1 MRPMH
6 EYEFESEW
14 EGEGEGEFEYEGEY
28 EGEME
33 GEEFFGRIAQLARSA
48 AQNPALR
55 RIGLQAARSA
65 LGGLRGTG
73 PDGAAASNIIGS
85 FLPQR
90 EYEGE
95 FEYEYEG
102 EGEFE
107 SEDFVNPQRRLSRGP
122 SSEALMAHLGNAAA
136 SAESED
142 EAEAFIGALV
152 PLAAR
157 LIPRVAPAVMRAAP
171 QLIRGISNVAQRLRS
186 NPATQQ
192 LVRTLPTIARNTVGQ
207 IARQVGQGRPV
218 TAQTAVRALAQQTAR
233 VIGNPRAAT
242 AAYQRNRALDRRYHQ
257 TVARPPARP
266 VPPRPPY
273 RARPNYPPRPVY
285 RPRPRYPPRPGYG
298 VGGAMAGGMPGGYP
312 GGMPGYAPAPPPG
325 MPPGYPPGGV
335 DAGGGYVD
343 PAAAGGYADPSGGG
357 GYADPSGGGYDAGG
371 GGYDDGGGGGY
382 DAGVDGGG
390 YVPTEEEMYF

>member
-14 EGEGEGEFEYEGEY
+14 EGEGEFEFEYEGEF

-33 GEEFFGRIAQLARSA
+33 GEEFFGRIAQLARRA

-55 RIGLQAARSA
+55 SIGLQAARSA

-73 PDGAAASNIIGS
+73 PAGAAASNILGS

-90 EYEGE
+90 EYEYE
-95 FEYEYEG
+95 FEG

-207 IARQVGQGRPV
+207 LARQVGQGRPI
-218 TAQTAVRALAQQTAR
+218 TPQTAVRTLAQQTAR
-233 VIGNPRAAT
+233 VISNPRAAT

-257 TVARPPARP
+257 AVARPTGRP

-285 RPRPRYPPRPGYG
+285 RPRPHYPPRPGYG
-298 VGGAMAGGMPGGYP
+298 VGGAVAGGMAGGYPGGMPGGYP
-312 GGMPGYAPAPPPG
+312 GGMPGYAPAPAVG
-325 MPPGYPPGGV
+325 VV

-343 PAAAGGYADPSGGG
+343 PAAASGYADTSGGG
-357 GYADPSGGGYDAGG
+357 VYADPAGGGYEAG
-371 GGYDDGGGGGY
+371 GGYDDGGGGY

-390 YVPTEEEMYF
+390 YAPTEEEMYF

>member
-14 EGEGEGEFEYEGEY
+14 EGEGEGEFEYEYEGEY

-33 GEEFFGRIAQLARSA
+33 GEEFFGRIAQLARRA

-73 PDGAAASNIIGS
+73 PAGAAASNIIGG

-102 EGEFE
+102 EGESEFE

-192 LVRTLPTIARNTVGQ
+192 LVRTLPTIARNTVGS
-207 IARQVGQGRPV
+207 IARQVAQGRPV

-242 AAYQRNRALDRRYHQ
+242 AAYRRNRALDRRYHQ
-257 TVARPPARP
+257 TVARPAGRP

-273 RARPNYPPRPVY
+273 RPRPNYPPRPVY
-285 RPRPRYPPRPGYG
+285 RPRPRYRPHPGYG
-298 VGGAMAGGMPGGYP
+298 VGAAAAGGAMAGGMPAGYP
-312 GGMPGYAPAPPPG
+312 GGMPAVASP
-325 MPPGYPPGGV
+325 YPGV
-335 DAGGGYVD
+335 DPSGGAGGYVD

-357 GYADPSGGGYDAGG
+357 GYADPSGDGAYDAGGG
-371 GGYDDGGGGGY
+371 GGYDDGSGAGVEGGY
-382 DAGVDGGG
+382 APSD
-390 YVPTEEEMYF
+390 EEMYF

>member
-1 MRPMH
+1 MH

-14 EGEGEGEFEYEGEY
+14 EGESEFEY

-33 GEEFFGRIAQLARSA
+33 GEEFFGRIAQMARRA

-65 LGGLRGTG
+65 LGGLRGAG
-73 PDGAAASNIIGS
+73 PAGAMASNVLGG

-95 FEYEYEG
+95 FESEYEG

-192 LVRTLPTIARNTVGQ
+192 LVRTLPTIARNTVGSL
-207 IARQVGQGRPV
+207 ARQVGQGRPI
-218 TAQTAVRALAQQTAR
+218 TPQTAVRTLAQQTAR

-257 TVARPPARP
+257 AVARPTGRP

-285 RPRPRYPPRPGYG
+285 TPRPRYTPRPGYG
-298 VGGAMAGGMPGGYP
+298 VGAGAAGGAMHGGFPGGMPGGYP
-312 GGMPGYAPAPPPG
+312 GATAGGGYPGGMPDGGAGA
-325 MPPGYPPGGV
+325 YPGV
-335 DAGGGYVD
+335 DAGGVGGGYVD

-357 GYADPSGGGYDAGG
+357 YADPTG
-371 GGYDDGGGGGY
+371 GGYDDGGGGY
-382 DAGVDGGG
+382 DGGG
-390 YVPTEEEMYF
+390 YDVGGDGGGYAPSEEEMYF

>member
-14 EGEGEGEFEYEGEY
+14 EGEGEFEFEYEGEY

-33 GEEFFGRIAQLARSA
+33 GEEFFGRIAQLARRA

-55 RIGLQAARSA
+55 KIGLQAARSA

-73 PDGAAASNIIGS
+73 AAGAAASNIIGS

-95 FEYEYEG
+95 GEFEYEYEG
-102 EGEFE
+102 EGEFEYE

-142 EAEAFIGALV
+142 EAEAFVGALV

-192 LVRTLPTIARNTVGQ
+192 LVRTLPTIARNTVGS
-207 IARQVGQGRPV
+207 IARQVSQGRPIN
-218 TAQTAVRALAQQTAR
+218 AQTAVRTLAQQTAR

-257 TVARPPARP
+257 TVARPAGRP

-273 RARPNYPPRPVY
+273 RARPHYPPRPVY
-285 RPRPRYPPRPGYG
+285 RPRPRYRPHPGYG
-298 VGGAMAGGMPGGYP
+298 VGAAAAGGVMA
-312 GGMPGYAPAPPPG
+312 GGMPGYAPAPPPV
-325 MPPGYPPGGV
+325 MPPGYPSPDVV

-357 GYADPSGGGYDAGG
+357 GYVDQSGGGGYDDGSGGGYDAGVED
-371 GGYDDGGGGGY
+371 GY
-382 DAGVDGGG
+382 A
-390 YVPTEEEMYF
+390 PSEEEMYF